1 VSEAPQPGA
10 SRPGRANRT
19 NTGPKGR
26 RDPPPAAQAPPAAP
40 EGAGEVGQT
49 APPAGAETGPGEAG
63 QTAPP
68 VGAETG
74 PGQAGQTVPGAGA
87 ETGPGEAGA
96 YPEYSHRQIMRVLS
110 GLLLAM
116 FVANVAGTVVAN
128 ALPTITATLGS
139 TQQQYTWI
147 VTATLLASTAST
159 PIWGKLSDLFNK
171 KNLFLVGLAVFI
183 VGSLLAGA
191 SPSTTYL
198 IAFRAIQGIGLG
210 AMMSLTQSII
220 GSVIPPLERGRYMA
234 YTGAVIAVAT
244 VVGPLIG
251 GFLVDVSWLGW
262 RWCFWSAVPLAALA
276 GGVLQFQLKMPK
288 ATGRT
293 NTKVDW
299 LGAALVTVA
308 VCALLIWISFAGHGF
323 AYGSWQTAALLGG
336 FAVVT
341 ALFIWVESRA
351 VNPIIPLWLMGRRT
365 TALAVLA
372 SIAVGIGM
380 FGASVFLGQYYQV
393 ARGYSPTAAGL
404 MMIPMMLGV
413 LASSVFIGRWVS
425 RVGVWKPFVVAGSVV
440 LMAGFGLMATMRFG
454 TPLSLIAVYGLV
466 TGLGVG
472 MTMQNLVLAVQN
484 SVSVHDVG
492 AASAVVTFFR
502 SLGGTIGI
510 QVLGSVFAT
519 HVGELV
525 RARLTAL
532 HLPLT
537 AAQTD
542 SMSMDLSELPAP
554 VSDAV
559 RSAYGDS
566 VGQLFLIAGGVA
578 VVSLLAAAFMP
589 GSRLAAKINTAA
601 SADVSRSRP

>member
-1 VSEAPQPGA
+1 
-10 SRPGRANRT
+10 
-19 NTGPKGR
+19 
-26 RDPPPAAQAPPAAP
+26 
-40 EGAGEVGQT
+40 
-49 APPAGAETGPGEAG
+49 
-63 QTAPP
+63 
-68 VGAETG
+68 
-74 PGQAGQTVPGAGA
+74 
-87 ETGPGEAGA
+87 
-96 YPEYSHRQIMRVLS
+96 MRILS

-128 ALPTITATLGS
+128 ALPVITATLGS
-139 TQQQYTWI
+139 TQQEYTWI

-171 KNLFLVGLAVFI
+171 KNLFLVGLAFFI
-183 VGSLLAGA
+183 VGSILAGA
-191 SPSTTYL
+191 SPTTGYL
-198 IAFRAIQGIGLG
+198 IAFRAIQGLGLG

-220 GSVIPPLERGRYMA
+220 GSVIPPLQRGRYMA

-262 RWCFWSAVPLAALA
+262 RWCFWSAAPAALAA
-276 GGVLQFQLKMPK
+276 GGVLQFQLKVPK
-288 ATGRT
+288 DSGRA

-299 LGAALVTVA
+299 PGAALVTLA
-308 VCALLIWISFAGHGF
+308 VCALLIWISFAGNSF

-336 FAVVT
+336 FAAAT
-341 ALFIWVESRA
+341 ALFVWVEAKA
-351 VNPIIPLWLMGRRT
+351 VNPIIPLWLIRRRT
-365 TALAVLA
+365 TALAVAA

-413 LASSVFIGRWVS
+413 LVSSVFIGRWVS
-425 RVGVWKPFVVAGSVV
+425 RVGVWKPFVVAGAVV
-440 LMAGFGLMATMRFG
+440 LMAGFALMATMRFA
-454 TPLSLIAVYGLV
+454 TPLWLIGLYGLV

-502 SLGGTIGI
+502 SLGGTVGI

-519 HVGELV
+519 RVSQLT
-525 RARLTAL
+525 RQRLA
-532 HLPLT
+532 HLDLGPV
-537 AAQTD
+537 AGINTD
-542 SMSMDLSELPAP
+542 AMSLDLSKLPAP
-554 VSDAV
+554 VAGAV

-566 VGQLFLIAGGVA
+566 VGLLFLIAAAVSVTSLVA
-578 VVSLLAAAFMP
+578 VILMK
-589 GSRLAAKINTAA
+589 GTRLAAKLDTSA
-601 SADVSRSRP
+601 SGDAK

>member
-1 VSEAPQPGA
+1 MSTKSPTRTHPKPKPHATRRA
-10 SRPGRANRT
+10 PGRPHGKPHVRT
-19 NTGPKGR
+19 
-26 RDPPPAAQAPPAAP
+26 
-40 EGAGEVGQT
+40 
-49 APPAGAETGPGEAG
+49 GAERASSSTPKTQSKPALVE
-63 QTAPP
+63 
-68 VGAETG
+68 
-74 PGQAGQTVPGAGA
+74 
-87 ETGPGEAGA
+87 
-96 YPEYSHRQIMRVLS
+96 YPEYSHRQIMRILS

-171 KNLFLVGLAVFI
+171 KNLFLIGLAVFI
-183 VGSLLAGA
+183 LGSILSGA
-191 SPSTTYL
+191 SPSTPFL
-198 IAFRAIQGIGLG
+198 IAFRAVQGLGLG

-244 VVGPLIG
+244 VVGPLVG

-262 RWCFWSAVPLAALA
+262 RWCFWSAVPLALA
-276 GGVLQFQLKMPK
+276 AGAVLQFQLKMPK
-288 ATGRT
+288 GAGRV

-299 LGAALVTVA
+299 LGAGLVTLA
-308 VCALLIWISFAGHGF
+308 VCSLLIWISFAGHSF

-336 FAVVT
+336 FAVTT

-351 VNPIIPLWLMGRRT
+351 VNPIMPLWLIRKPT

-393 ARGYSPTAAGL
+393 ARGYSPTSAGL

-413 LASSVFIGRWVS
+413 LASSIFIGRWVS

-440 LMAGFGLMATMRFG
+440 LMVGFGLMATMRFG
-454 TPLSLIAVYGLV
+454 TPLWLIAIYGLV

-510 QVLGSVFAT
+510 QVLGSIFAS
-519 HVGELV
+519 HVAHLMRERLSSLAG
-525 RARLTAL
+525 ARSLL
-532 HLPLT
+532 GG
-537 AAQTD
+537 AASDPD
-542 SMSMDLSELPAP
+542 SMSLDLSKLPSP
-554 VSDAV
+554 VADAV
-559 RSAYGDS
+559 RSSYGDS
-566 VGQLFLIAGGVA
+566 VGQLFLIAAAVSVVSCVA
-578 VVSLLAAAFMP
+578 VVFMK
-589 GSRLAAKINTAA
+589 GTRLAAKLNTSA
-601 SADVSRSRP
+601 SADSSK